1 MKLEPIAHKINC
13 KTCNHELLKKSS
25 ASNVVVCSFCN
36 TINWLKHE
44 PKSGKTVSGS
54 AKNLLSIFQIGT
66 QIKDT
71 LVQGEIIGFIE
82 LLVNDSYVLLYQLKD
97 GNNHIHWLF
106 ERHGQLNWFDQINH
120 KAIENAKIT
129 NPNAGKLFTLEV
141 KGNFQNFMTAKA
153 TMLKRFDIFGEI
165 WMTEELELQTKI
177 LEAYDEEGHCFFSFI
192 FSSLHNLSFIGKRI
206 NIPISSIINPSFQ
219 LPG

>member
-1 MKLEPIAHKINC
+1 MKLEPIAHKVNC
-13 KTCNHELLKKSS
+13 KTCNHELPKKSS

-36 TINWLKHE
+36 TINWLQHE

-54 AKNLLSIFQIGT
+54 AKNLLSIFQIGS

-82 LLVNDSYVLLYQLKD
+82 LLVNDSYVILYQLKD
-97 GNNHIHWLF
+97 GNNHFHWLF
-106 ERHGQLNWFDQINH
+106 ERHGQLNWFDQVNH

-153 TMLKRFDIFGEI
+153 TMLKKFDIFGEVWI
-165 WMTEELELQTKI
+165 TEELELQTKI
-177 LEAYDEEGHCFFSFI
+177 LEAYNEEGHCFFSFI

-206 NIPISSIINPSFQ
+206 HIPISSIINPSFQ